1 MEKTIK
7 RLTSKKAELTDS
19 YNKKIA
25 LINDEFQIQG
35 TLEMVGLAWVVPGFD
50 ANIRAEIKKAGQSAV
65 IRYEKKQAAT
75 PEENSM
81 VKDVSDRDR
90 GYDVESFG
98 GKCIEVK
105 SFKTTGSP
113 KITSHEWETA
123 HRMNDDYWLYIRS

>member
-1 MEKTIK
+1 M
-7 RLTSKKAELTDS
+7 
-19 YNKKIA
+19 
-25 LINDEFQIQG
+25 
-35 TLEMVGLAWVVPGFD
+35 PGFD
-50 ANIRAEIKKAGQSAV
+50 ANIRTEIEKAEQDAV

-75 PEENSM
+75 SEEENL
-81 VKDVSDRDR
+81 VKDVSDRDT

-123 HRMNDDYWLYIRS
+123 HRMKDDYWLYIVENALDNPKIGKYFAFWSDFWFTCGPDPARMEPIRFDLIMRHF

>member
-65 IRYEKKQAAT
+65 IRYEKNRLQRQRRT
-75 PEENSM
+75 
-81 VKDVSDRDR
+81 V
-90 GYDVESFG
+90 
-98 GKCIEVK
+98 
-105 SFKTTGSP
+105 
-113 KITSHEWETA
+113 W
-123 HRMNDDYWLYIRS
+123 